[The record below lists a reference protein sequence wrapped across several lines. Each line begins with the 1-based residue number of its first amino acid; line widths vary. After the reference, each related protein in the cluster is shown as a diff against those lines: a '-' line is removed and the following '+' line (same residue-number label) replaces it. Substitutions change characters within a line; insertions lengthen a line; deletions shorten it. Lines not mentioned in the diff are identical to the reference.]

1 MRIRSTLTAAATL
14 GAVALLTTGCLS
26 SGGSSGGGGGSS
38 NTSNSI
44 EIAFAFTGTQAD
56 NFVAVMNDWASKN
69 NVQLKLTPTPSFES
83 VITTRVQSNQLPDI
97 AMFPQPGIMANL
109 AKQGKLADLS
119 SIVSSTDLGNF
130 VQGALAVGKVNGKQ
144 YAFPYGINVK
154 STVYYPKSVE
164 QQAGLANP
172 PQTLADLQAL
182 TDKVAATGT
191 TPWCLGIEAGSSTG
205 WPMTD
210 WVENLMLIN
219 YGPDIYNQWVQ
230 HQIPFNDPKVLDV
243 LNQIQNLV
251 LKDGN
256 VNGGRGSI
264 ATNNFGTAGN
274 PMFDNPPGCYMYR
287 QGNFLTQKG
296 FFPDAVVSNLDKS
309 VGIFPMPGKTAGDK
323 PVLGGG
329 DLAGLFSQNNDAAKK
344 ALQYMAST
352 DFGNALAKKGG
363 YLSPRKD
370 TDMTAYPDD
379 TTRQF
384 ANIAYQSTTFA
395 FDGSDQ
401 MPGAVG
407 SGSFWKEMTAWVAG
421 QEDAKKALDN
431 IEASWPK

>member
-1 MRIRSTLTAAATL
+1 MRIRSTVSAAATL
-14 GAVALLTTGCLS
+14 GAVALLATGCLS
-26 SGGSSGGGGGSS
+26 SGGGGGGGSK

-56 NFVAVMNDWASKN
+56 NFVAVMNDWASAN

-119 SIVSSTDLGNF
+119 TVATSTDIGNM
-130 VQGALAVGKVNGKQ
+130 VQGAVDVGKVDGKQ
-144 YAFPYGINVK
+144 YALPYGINVK
-154 STVYYPKSVE
+154 STVYYPK
-164 QQAGLANP
+164 QAAQAAGLTQP
-172 PQTLADLQAL
+172 PATLADLQSL
-182 TDKVAATGT
+182 TDQIAATGT
-191 TPWCLGIEAGSSTG
+191 TPWCFGIEGGSSTG
-205 WPMTD
+205 WPATD

-219 YGPDIYNQWVQ
+219 YGTDVYNQWVQ
-230 HQIPFNDPKVLDV
+230 HQIPFNDPRVLDV
-243 LNQIQNLV
+243 LNQIQQLV
-251 LKDGN
+251 LAPGH
-256 VNGGRGSI
+256 VNGGQASV

-274 PMFDNPPGCYMYR
+274 PMFSNPPGCYMYR
-287 QGNFLTQKG
+287 QGNFLTQSG
-296 FFPDAVVSNLDKS
+296 FFPDEVVKNLDS
-309 VGIFPMPGKTAGDK
+309 TVGIFPMPGKTAAEK

-329 DLAGLFSQNNDAAKK
+329 DLFGLFSANNDAAKK
-344 ALQYMAST
+344 AIQYMTST
-352 DFGNALAKKGG
+352 DFGNALAKRGG

-384 ANIAYQSTTFA
+384 ATIAYQSTAFA

-407 SGSFWKEMTAWVAG
+407 SGSFWKEMTAWIAG
-421 QEDAKKALDN
+421 QEDAKTALDN